1 MKASIVLLCSFAV
14 CLLDGATA
22 IRPSSFGLSKNIDR
36 SRSSVSKFHISSDDG
51 DIFSTSR
58 ITTVPRGGAC
68 SDSPPALFAK
78 VALGA
83 TVETLLMYA
92 TLIAAKSEKVLDLPS
107 TTTRVIQSCLIFCI
121 IFLSSTYGA
130 IADMGLSAATKQL
143 LMPNEIPV
151 SI

>member
-1 MKASIVLLCSFAV
+1 MKASILRLCISLAI

-22 IRPSSFGLSKNIDR
+22 IPSSFGLSKNIDR
-36 SRSSVSKFHISSDDG
+36 SRSSVSKFHVSSDD
-51 DIFSTSR
+51 DSTTIEIVST
-58 ITTVPRGGAC
+58 IPRGGAC

>member
-36 SRSSVSKFHISSDDG
+36 SRSSVSKFHVSSDD
-51 DIFSTSR
+51 DSTT
-58 ITTVPRGGAC
+58 IEIVATIPRGGAC

>member
-36 SRSSVSKFHISSDDG
+36 SRSSVSKFHVSSDD
-51 DIFSTSR
+51 DSTTIEIVST
-58 ITTVPRGGAC
+58 IPRGGAC

>member
-1 MKASIVLLCSFAV
+1 M
-14 CLLDGATA
+14 
-22 IRPSSFGLSKNIDR
+22 
-36 SRSSVSKFHISSDDG
+36 SKFHDVSSDD
-51 DIFSTSR
+51 DSTTIEIVST
-58 ITTVPRGGAC
+58 IPRGGAC

>member
-22 IRPSSFGLSKNIDR
+22 IRPLSFELSKNIDR
-36 SRSSVSKFHISSDDG
+36 SRSSVSKFHVSSDD
-51 DIFSTSR
+51 DSTTIEIVST
-58 ITTVPRGGAC
+58 IPRGGAC

>member
-22 IRPSSFGLSKNIDR
+22 IRPSSFELSKNIDR
-36 SRSSVSKFHISSDDG
+36 SRSSVSKFHVSSDD
-51 DIFSTSR
+51 DSTTIEIVST
-58 ITTVPRGGAC
+58 IPRGGAC